1 MSNTT
6 LRGWEGGF
14 ESSQQAMASVTYMVF
29 YSSYRDKVPFY
40 WSQTTNFPMLIDQE
54 SSFIQI
60 KNELKKIIISGM
72 LNELYF
78 LLRHESKEE
87 SLGKY

>member
-14 ESSQQAMASVTYMVF
+14 ESSQQAMASVTYIFFTALTVIKF
-29 YSSYRDKVPFY
+29 RFTGHKPLIFLCSLTKKVVLFKLKM
-40 WSQTTNFPMLIDQE
+40 N
-54 SSFIQI
+54 
-60 KNELKKIIISGM
+60 LKKKIISGM